1 MPYTRITS
9 RLFTY
14 VALTLAGSAFC
25 HTAIAATACVWRVT
39 NVPVPF
45 YLVGTMH
52 ALASADYP
60 LPEAYYQALHES
72 KRLIF
77 ELKPDP
83 KSDYPRKFAAAAVY
97 PKGDY
102 IQRHIHPKTWAILS
116 RAYRGSSYFGKT
128 FTMGD
133 YYIDSIEKLRP
144 WAVAYFIWGIRGYS
158 DVYGEY
164 GVDDYLAYQAK
175 RFHKEVAGI
184 ESDNEHIAVLADFS
198 EIESELTLVEA
209 IVRGDKRR
217 DDYNAA
223 RAAWKRG
230 DIEALRAV
238 DQRSRNLNPGADVR
252 LLDERNVRWIPRI
265 KAEMKTGVPT
275 SLVVGA
281 GHFMGPNGV
290 VELLKRSGYKV
301 EQL

>member
-1 MPYTRITS
+1 MPYTRTFS
-9 RLFTY
+9 RLSVLVTL
-14 VALTLAGSAFC
+14 ALAGSALS
-25 HTAIAATACVWRVT
+25 HRANAATACVWRVT
-39 NVPVPF
+39 NAPAPF
-45 YLVGTMH
+45 YLVGTLH
-52 ALASADYP
+52 ALASSDYP

-83 KSDYPRKFAAAAVY
+83 KSNYPRKFAAAATY

-116 RAYRGSSYFGKT
+116 RAYRGSSYFGKA

-144 WAVAYFIWGIRGYS
+144 WAVAYFIWGIRGYN
-158 DVYGEY
+158 DVYDQY
-164 GVDDYLAYQAK
+164 GVDNYLAYQAK

-184 ESDNEHIAVLADFS
+184 ESDDEHVAVLADFS
-198 EIESELTLVEA
+198 DIDSELTLVEA
-209 IVRGDKRR
+209 IARGDKRR

-223 RAAWKRG
+223 RDAWKRG
-230 DIEALRAV
+230 DINALRAV

-290 VELLKRSGYKV
+290 VELLKRGGYTI